1 MKKIIITPES
11 DPQNPRDNDNL
22 GTMVCF
28 HNRYSLGDSDHNLS
42 SNDFNSFEELSDY
55 LIKERK
61 AVIILPLYL
70 YDHSGLSISTGSF
83 DCRWDSGQI
92 GFIYISRE
100 YALKEY
106 GGKIVTKAT
115 KEKIINYFKSEVETY
130 DQYLKGDVYGFRIIE
145 EVKYLKGPLANFGD
159 KGIMIL
165 DPSNYETIT
174 EDEEIDSCYGFYG
187 TDWFKNGMSDYI
199 PEELH
204 ELLKTTEITYE

>member
-1 MKKIIITPES
+1 MKKIIITQ
-11 DPQNPRDNDNL
+11 DRNPQNPREDDNL

-28 HNRYSLGDSDHNLS
+28 HNSYDLGDSDHNLS
-42 SNDFNSFEELSDY
+42 SNDFESWEELSNY
-55 LIKERK
+55 LIKEK
-61 AVIILPLYL
+61 NAVAILPLYL

-100 YALKEY
+100 YALEEY

-115 KEKIINYFKSEVETY
+115 TEKIINYFKGEVETY
-130 DQYLKGDVYGFRIIE
+130 NQYLKGNVYGYKIVE
-145 EVKYLKGPLANFGD
+145 EVKYLKVPLANFGS

-174 EDEEIDSCYGFYG
+174 EDVEIESCGGFYG
-187 TDWFKNGMSDYI
+187 TDWFTNSMSDNI

-204 ELLKTTEITYE
+204 ELLKLTEITYE

>member
-1 MKKIIITPES
+1 MKKIIITQDS
-11 DPQNPRDNDNL
+11 NPQNPRKYDNL

-28 HNRYSLGDSDHNLS
+28 HNRYSLGDDYHNLKS
-42 SNDFNSFEELSDY
+42 SDFNDWKDLSDY
-55 LIKERK
+55 LIKERN
-61 AVIILPLYL
+61 AVVILPLYL
-70 YDHSGLSISTGSF
+70 LDHSGLSISISSF
-83 DCRWDSGQI
+83 NDKWDSGQI

-115 KEKIINYFKSEVETY
+115 KEKIINYFKGEVETY

-145 EVKYLKGPLANFGD
+145 EVKYLKVPLANFGD

-165 DPSNYETIT
+165 DPSNYETII
-174 EDEEIDSCYGFYG
+174 EDEEIESCYNFYG
-187 TDWFKNGMSDYI
+187 TNWFTNGMSDYI
-199 PEELH
+199 PKELH